1 MDAIHHVLGPCELD
15 PASPA
20 QPVHVQARRWFTE
33 EVDGLTQSWAISPS
47 GFLFLNPPWNGNP
60 RPIPIWVD
68 RLIREYKC
76 GNVPRAIVVLPY
88 KSSQSLDKLKTAGAA
103 IINLGRLKYG
113 GATSTSRDDTGCFLL
128 GFRKAQ
134 VDALVASFKAHGVRR
149 SDVISDGLAI

>member
-15 PASPA
+15 PASPP

-33 EVDGLTQSWAISPS
+33 EVDGLTQSWAISPL
-47 GFLFLNPPWNGNP
+47 GYLFLNPPWNGNP

-88 KSSQSLDKLKTAGAA
+88 KSSQSLDKLKAAGAA

-128 GFRKAQ
+128 GFKKAQ
-134 VDALVASFKAHGVRR
+134 VDAVVAWLKAYGVRR
-149 SDVISDGLAI
+149 ADVISDGLAI